1 VHNVTDINAGRRDLR
16 EHHERSL
23 ADVVNEIK
31 VELKEFLV
39 TRFEILRAEMNENFT
54 ALKAGI
60 PMLLIGSVL
69 GVMVLM
75 LFTGALVALIAPA
88 FENEFRWAIAL
99 AIVGVAYLIIGGA
112 AAWMGYREV
121 TARGLAPKR
130 TINILKQDQVWL
142 QNEARREA

>member
-1 VHNVTDINAGRRDLR
+1 VTDINAGRRDLR

-69 GVMVLM
+69 GWPSSASH
-75 LFTGALVALIAPA
+75 T
-88 FENEFRWAIAL
+88 
-99 AIVGVAYLIIGGA
+99 
-112 AAWMGYREV
+112 
-121 TARGLAPKR
+121 
-130 TINILKQDQVWL
+130 
-142 QNEARREA
+142 

>member
-1 VHNVTDINAGRRDLR
+1 VTDINAGRRDLR

-60 PMLLIGSVL
+60 PMLLIGAVL

-88 FENEFRWAIAL
+88 FEIEFRWAIAL